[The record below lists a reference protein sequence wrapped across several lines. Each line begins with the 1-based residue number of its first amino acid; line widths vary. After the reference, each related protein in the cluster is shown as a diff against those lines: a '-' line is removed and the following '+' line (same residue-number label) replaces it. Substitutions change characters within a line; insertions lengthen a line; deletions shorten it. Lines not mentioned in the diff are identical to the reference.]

1 MKNTTSLL
9 FFLCMIVLLTSCE
22 KDDDDY
28 LNFYDSEFRIGLWI
42 ASVGPDK
49 KDTLEFIDNSN
60 LIRKGDF
67 YVHEEYL
74 YRIERDTLFIKL
86 PGATYETQHLI
97 MAADEN
103 SVVLGNMYLTT
114 GFADNSGKFFKDNE
128 KIEFL

>member
-1 MKNTTSLL
+1 MKNLTIFLSFLSLIISL
-9 FFLCMIVLLTSCE
+9 ISCE
-22 KDDDDY
+22 KDNDDN
-28 LNFYDSEFRIGLWI
+28 LNFYDSEYRIGLWI

-49 KDTLEFIDNSN
+49 KDTLEFIDHSN

-74 YRIERDTLFIKL
+74 YRIERDTLFIEL
-86 PGATYETQHLI
+86 PDATDETQHLI

-114 GFADNSGKFFKDNE
+114 GLADNSGMFFKD
-128 KIEFL
+128 IEN

>member
-1 MKNTTSLL
+1 MKNLTTFLSFLSL
-9 FFLCMIVLLTSCE
+9 IVLLTSCE
-22 KDDDDY
+22 KDNDDN
-28 LNFYDSEFRIGLWI
+28 LNFFDSEYRTGLWI

-74 YRIERDTLFIKL
+74 YRIARDTLFIKL
-86 PGATYETQHLI
+86 PDATDETQHLI

-103 SVVLGNMYLTT
+103 NVVLGNMYLTT
-114 GFADNSGKFFKDNE
+114 GFTDNSGTFFKDNE
-128 KIEFL
+128 NIKLQ